1 MYFYFMVLAKGEA
14 AYVYVVLSALSSS
27 LRIKEGLKVLQSTW
41 TSQGLAELQQ
51 QILCALSFKRAISD
65 SDSLTQLLH
74 AKNFSP

>member
-1 MYFYFMVLAKGEA
+1 MYSYFMVLAKGEA

-27 LRIKEGLKVLQSTW
+27 LRIKGLKVLQSTW
-41 TSQGLAELQQ
+41 ASQGLAKLQQ